1 MSTAQLC
8 LGTVQFGMNYGIKNE
23 LGRRP
28 TDAEAFAVLDAAL
41 AAGIRSFDT
50 ARAYGTAEE
59 VLGRYGLAAR
69 DGVQIIS
76 KLHPDLPDDAEA
88 VLRDIET
95 SLDRLQTRKLTCLML
110 HRASDM
116 DRPAVM
122 EGVCRARQSGLTETL
137 GVSVY
142 EPEEAMRALEDTRFA
157 SIQIPYNVLDRRLD
171 ACGFFR
177 GAKERQVRVYAR
189 SAFLQGLLLM
199 EPEAAQARVAGS
211 GALIRRFSGIAGKY
225 GFTPAEAAMLYS
237 LTHPGIDYVVFG
249 VDTAAQLADN
259 VEIRKKA
266 AQFAP
271 CREELRGAFDEVARE
286 IIVPSLW

>member
-1 MSTAQLC
+1 MRIAQFC

-28 TDAEAFAVLDAAL
+28 TDAESFAVLDAAF

-59 VLGRYGLAAR
+59 VLGRYGLAAH

-76 KLHPDLPDDAEA
+76 KLRPELPDDADI
-88 VLRDIET
+88 VLHDIEE
-95 SLDRLQTRKLTCLML
+95 SLHRLNAKKLTCLML

-116 DRPAVM
+116 ERPSVM
-122 EGVCRARQSGLTETL
+122 EGLCRALRRGLVEML

-142 EPEEAMRALEDTRFA
+142 EPEETLRVAEDVRFDA
-157 SIQIPYNVLDRRLD
+157 IQIPYNVLDRRLD
-171 ACGFFR
+171 QSDFFR
-177 GAKERQVRVYAR
+177 RAKERHIKVYAR

-199 EPEAAQARVAGS
+199 EPPAAEARVAGS
-211 GALIRRFSGIAGKY
+211 GALIRRFSGIAGRY

-237 LTHPGIDYVVFG
+237 LTHSGIDYVVFG
-249 VDTAAQLADN
+249 VDTAAQLVDN
-259 VEIRKKA
+259 VKIRKKA
-266 AQFAP
+266 EQFAS
-271 CREELRGAFDEVARE
+271 CREELCGAFDAVPRE